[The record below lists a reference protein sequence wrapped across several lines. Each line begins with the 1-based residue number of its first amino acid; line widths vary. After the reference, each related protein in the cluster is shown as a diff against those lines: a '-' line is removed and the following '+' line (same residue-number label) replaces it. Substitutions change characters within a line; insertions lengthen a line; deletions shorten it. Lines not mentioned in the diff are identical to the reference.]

1 MTKEPKYLN
10 NICDIHCPFLKEYEH
25 PYYGISAWC
34 DKTHKEIPLYDN
46 EYISKNTYVYLVW
59 NKMEDGQRFLLPK
72 MDIIKN
78 GDDYEIEIVKK
89 DTW

>member
-1 MTKEPKYLN
+1 MTKEPKHLN

-46 EYISKNTYVYLVW
+46 EYISICKGEENDQEKYICIFG
-59 NKMEDGQRFLLPK
+59 ME
-72 MDIIKN
+72 
-78 GDDYEIEIVKK
+78 
-89 DTW
+89 

>member
-1 MTKEPKYLN
+1 MTK
-10 NICDIHCPFLKEYEH
+10 
-25 PYYGISAWC
+25 
-34 DKTHKEIPLYDN
+34 
-46 EYISKNTYVYLVW
+46 KNTYVYLVW